1 MAEDT
6 NITSASS
13 QSDVEASVTSVQD
26 STSTNQDVQTESD
39 SLQNLNQSSNNEVL
53 DNQQVQESQ
62 TDNENNVV
70 PNEVENYQNLFDN
83 IVLNKDKYAL
93 NPAFQTCFNEAS
105 MALGG
110 NFNAIRF
117 VSLLDNYANSVVKM
131 YEKSKAI
138 NDANSKITDK
148 MQFQA
153 GQSKKVTKPLRM
165 QDIKPEELEKYIAQY
180 I

>member
-13 QSDVEASVTSVQD
+13 QSDVDTSTSIVED
-26 STSTNQDVQTESD
+26 STSTNQDVQSESN
-39 SLQNLNQSSNNEVL
+39 SLQSSNQSSDENVPEK
-53 DNQQVQESQ
+53 QQELESQ
-62 TDNENNVV
+62 IVNENNIVSNDV
-70 PNEVENYQNLFDN
+70 GKIQKLFDN
-83 IVLNKDKYAL
+83 VVLNKDKYAL
-93 NPAFQTCFNEAS
+93 NPAFQTFFREAS
-105 MALGG
+105 IALGD
-110 NFNAIRF
+110 NFNAVRF
-117 VSLLDNYANSVVKM
+117 ISLLDGYANSVIKM

-153 GQSKKVTKPLRM
+153 GQSKKTTKPLRM